1 MPASKKAD
9 SARRLRTSP
18 DGCYTLH
25 GSLTSPYEAG
35 FLTPESPRPL
45 PFSYYP
51 FLLCAAAGPPGSFGS
66 LRRKKAYIQ
75 WDTERLLLC
84 YSDRI
89 VQDSHLIPSSDRRI
103 KRPSLHMFYMELY
116 CPDYS
121 IRAVS
126 CQSQFCAPRLSMM
139 VITSPRIL
147 FSVVR

>member
-66 LRRKKAYIQ
+66 SRRKKAYIQ

-89 VQDSHLIPSSDRRI
+89 VQDSHLIPSSV
-103 KRPSLHMFYMELY
+103 RPAGRPALHMFYMELY
-116 CPDYS
+116 CVYITTVCRLCQTQK
-121 IRAVS
+121 IR
-126 CQSQFCAPRLSMM
+126 
-139 VITSPRIL
+139 SPKG
-147 FSVVR
+147 SGSDKS